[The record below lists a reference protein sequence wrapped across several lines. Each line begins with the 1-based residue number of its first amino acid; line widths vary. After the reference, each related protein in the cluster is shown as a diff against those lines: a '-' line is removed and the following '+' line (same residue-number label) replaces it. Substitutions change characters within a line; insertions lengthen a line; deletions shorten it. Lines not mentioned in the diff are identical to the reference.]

1 MTIEEDYQAE
11 LRKVAESQCTYVAP
25 ELTDTIEDQIA
36 SVDTEIY
43 NLVHELTPRPSEY
56 LEYTGKQAY
65 IAYLSHLESDR
76 ASLVTQ
82 NNQIIADNSAL
93 IATATAQYEYDIT
106 TAMADDTNKW
116 TAIRT
121 LRDSLLRQ
129 IYWVQL
135 GDIKL
140 SAQVKQDV
148 KDYRELLQDFS
159 TTYANPDDI
168 VWPTPPTIPP
178 L

>member
-82 NNQIIADNSAL
+82 NEQIIADNAAL
-93 IATATAQYEYDIT
+93 VAAATAQYESDIT

-116 TAIRT
+116 TAIRAVRFNLLHDCDWT
-121 LRDSLLRQ
+121 HISDVPLSAEVKNSWKEYRQALRD
-129 IYWVQL
+129 IT
-135 GDIKL
+135 
-140 SAQVKQDV
+140 
-148 KDYRELLQDFS
+148 KDYE
-159 TTYANPDDI
+159 TPEEV
-168 VWPTPPTIPP
+168 VWPTKPTIPP